1 MSFMDFQLVVLL
13 TGNFSDSG
21 GPLQCNDNLVG
32 IVSYGTR
39 VCAVSMPDV
48 YTRSSEFVGKKNVMK
63 IQLWRD
69 YFTHYFRLD

>member
-1 MSFMDFQLVVLL
+1 MLSVFTFDASL
-13 TGNFSDSG
+13 TIINFSDSG

-48 YTRSSEFVGKKNVMK
+48 YTRSSEFVGRNSESPY
-63 IQLWRD
+63 LTESH
-69 YFTHYFRLD
+69 FF